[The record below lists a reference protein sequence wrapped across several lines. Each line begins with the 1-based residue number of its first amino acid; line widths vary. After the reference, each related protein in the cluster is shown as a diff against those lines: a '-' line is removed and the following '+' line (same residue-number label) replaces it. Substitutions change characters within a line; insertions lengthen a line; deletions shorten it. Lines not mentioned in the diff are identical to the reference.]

1 MALRSLALLSVLATV
16 DALFKQGAKSDAVE
30 DKAACWC
37 DLVLAYPYSHGMMF
51 CSCDFGGGSAS
62 HDGDAAA
69 NVGAARARG
78 GTRNANRRGP
88 HAAAASTWSASAK
101 MRHIARST

>member
-51 CSCDFGGGSAS
+51 LA
-62 HDGDAAA
+62 
-69 NVGAARARG
+69 GAV
-78 GTRNANRRGP
+78 RR
-88 HAAAASTWSASAK
+88 
-101 MRHIARST
+101 RCV